1 MSYNIVQRQTG
12 NNVSLLSVCV
22 HVCVSESQCFHE
34 WRNRRVRVCVCACV
48 RAYVRACKAGI
59 VNENDTRVSSALP
72 GIVTHVMM

>member
-1 MSYNIVQRQTG
+1 MSVSANLNVFMNGETG
-12 NNVSLLSVCV
+12 ACVC
-22 HVCVSESQCFHE
+22 
-34 WRNRRVRVCVCACV
+34 VRVCVCACV